1 MISAFQNAAELFQ
14 LLLDMRVVA
23 GNVAADFLHHV
34 KEQAQVHGLVEQAF
48 QGGGKAALD
57 LEFVRLAQIFADHGK
72 FLPEGVAHPLGVFL
86 GFAAAFVE
94 ECGLALVLAPEV
106 VEQARR
112 PGHGREPRRPQ
123 GGLPLPSAIMLP
135 R

>member
-72 FLPEGVAHPLGVFL
+72 FLPEGAAHPLGVFL

-94 ECGLALVLAPEV
+94 ECGLAFVLAPEV
-106 VEQARR
+106 VGPPSR
-112 PGHGREPRRPQ
+112 PRPRTRRPQ
-123 GGLPLPSAIMLP
+123 GGLPLPA

>member
-48 QGGGKAALD
+48 QGGQSR
-57 LEFVRLAQIFADHGK
+57 V
-72 FLPEGVAHPLGVFL
+72 
-86 GFAAAFVE
+86 
-94 ECGLALVLAPEV
+94 
-106 VEQARR
+106 
-112 PGHGREPRRPQ
+112 
-123 GGLPLPSAIMLP
+123 
-135 R
+135 

>member
-1 MISAFQNAAELFQ
+1 MCITSCRSKGNPLSWSGTLISALQNAAELFQ

-94 ECGLALVLAPEV
+94 EWLLVWK
-106 VEQARR
+106 
-112 PGHGREPRRPQ
+112 
-123 GGLPLPSAIMLP
+123 SKY
-135 R
+135 